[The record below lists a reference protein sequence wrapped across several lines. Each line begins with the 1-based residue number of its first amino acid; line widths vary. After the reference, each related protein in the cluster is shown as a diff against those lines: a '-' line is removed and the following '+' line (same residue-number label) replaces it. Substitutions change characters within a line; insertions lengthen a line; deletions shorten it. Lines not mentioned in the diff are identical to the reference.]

1 MEMRGCLSE
10 LSLSDVCQFVGQL
23 RQTGCLNLRS
33 LDATI
38 AYSLWFE
45 SGQLVAASKN
55 TRSNPLFWLIQQRG
69 WINYH
74 TVARLAKRCPD
85 QMPIGHYLCQ
95 QGLLKSE
102 QVRGLFQWQ
111 VGMVLRSV
119 TGLTDCEFSFESGV
133 TVPNLLRTGLAVAGQ
148 DVGLMMPMAARGEAE
163 PIEMP
168 VAA

>member
-10 LSLSDVCQFVGQL
+10 LSLADVCQFVGQL

-33 LDATI
+33 SDATI
-38 AYSLWFE
+38 VYSLWFE
-45 SGQLVAASKN
+45 SGELVAAAKN
-55 TRSNPLFWLIQQRG
+55 TRSNPLFWVMQQRG
-69 WINYH
+69 WMNYH
-74 TVARLAKRCPD
+74 TVARLAERCPG

-111 VGMVLRSV
+111 VGVVLRSV
-119 TGLTDCEFSFESGV
+119 ARLTDCEFSFESGV
-133 TVPNLLRTGLAVAGQ
+133 VVPNLLRTGCSMAGQ
-148 DVGLMMPMAARGEAE
+148 DVGLMMPTDARGEAE